1 MRSIRLVAVMTV
13 VTAVGVV
20 GCTSTNNGI
29 PTPQTGVTTGA
40 QSTTTSASTP
50 KDYGAPKVVTP
61 LDASKF
67 LSQPCAVLT
76 PAQLQSLALPAQGKP
91 DTDSQVA
98 KSAGPSCLWINNDS
112 PFTAID
118 VGFLTGNKH
127 GLSDTYRGHEQGQF
141 PGYFEPTEVD
151 VHPAVFNDLSDGRA
165 GGACTI
171 TVGVS
176 DTLTLRASHQ
186 GSRFV
191 GPAACDRAKQ
201 AAVLVIQTLRG
212 GA

>member
-1 MRSIRLVAVMTV
+1 MRSVRLVAVMAV

-29 PTPQTGVTTGA
+29 PTPQPDVTTGA
-40 QSTTTSASTP
+40 QKTTTSASKP
-50 KDYGAPKVVTP
+50 QDYGAPKVSTP
-61 LDASKF
+61 LDASRF

-98 KSAGPSCLWINNDS
+98 KTAGPRCFWINNDT
-112 PFTAID
+112 PPTAIG
-118 VGFLTGNKH
+118 VGFLTGNKR
-127 GLSDTYRGHEQGQF
+127 GLSDTYRGHEQGNF

-151 VHPAVFNDLSDGRA
+151 GYPAVFNDLSDGRA
-165 GGACTI
+165 GGDCTI

-176 DTLTLRASHQ
+176 DTLALRASHQ
-186 GSRFV
+186 GSRFT

-201 AAVLVIQTLRG
+201 AAALVIQTLRG